1 MPLLTGRARR
11 GRAALART
19 DQPVVW
25 GREKLL
31 AVLVGGVVV
40 VALLGAGLVLAVI
53 DALPPSQDSSARSSA
68 GSAAAPAGRLQPGVA
83 TAGPG
88 PGSGGIAV
96 GGSTASDS
104 LDELADRPMP
114 SVPESASHP
123 MRVSLA
129 DPGEPIVLP
138 TADSSGP
145 AGVATGFPQ
154 TPQGALAQLAAVDSA
169 ALGSASL
176 LGARAVIAGWA
187 MPGGP
192 TPASWSGV
200 RAIAGLLDAA
210 GTSGGSGGLAVV
222 AIPAMGL
229 IKGTVGTGAV
239 VACVDFEV
247 DVTLNSTAR
256 GALADCQR
264 MVWAGERW
272 MIGPGAEPADPP
284 SVWPSTDLAR
294 QVGYRDL
301 RRG

>member
-1 MPLLTGRARR
+1 MPLFTSRARR
-11 GRAALART
+11 SRTSAVRT

-40 VALLGAGLVLAVI
+40 VALLCAGLVLAVVG
-53 DALPPSQDSSARSSA
+53 ALRPGQGSSARLSA
-68 GSAAAPAGRLQPGVA
+68 GSTVAPVGRLRPGNA

-88 PGSGGIAV
+88 SGDAAAAGPA
-96 GGSTASDS
+96 ASGS
-104 LDELADRPMP
+104 LDELAARLMP

-123 MRVSLA
+123 MRVSLT

-138 TADSSGP
+138 TAGSSGP
-145 AGVATGFPQ
+145 AGVPTGFPH
-154 TPQGALAQLAAVDSA
+154 TPQGALAQLAAIDSA

-176 LGARAVIAGWA
+176 PGARTVITGWA
-187 MPGGP
+187 QPGGP

-229 IKGTVGTGAV
+229 VKGTVGADAV
-239 VACVDFEV
+239 VACIDFEV

-264 MVWAGERW
+264 MVWAGGRW

>member
-40 VALLGAGLVLAVI
+40 VALLGAGLVLAVV
-53 DALPPSQDSSARSSA
+53 DALRPSQDSSAGSSA
-68 GSAAAPAGRLQPGVA
+68 GSAVAPAGRLQPGEA
-83 TAGPG
+83 PAG
-88 PGSGGIAV
+88 PGSGGTAA
-96 GGSTASDS
+96 GGPTASGS
-104 LDELADRPMP
+104 LGELAARPMP

-145 AGVATGFPQ
+145 AGVPTGFPQ

-176 LGARAVIAGWA
+176 PGARAVIAGWA

-229 IKGTVGTGAV
+229 IKGTVGADAV

-264 MVWAGERW
+264 MVWAGGRW
-272 MIGPGAEPADPP
+272 MIGPGVEPADPP

>member
-1 MPLLTGRARR
+1 MLGRRS
-11 GRAALART
+11 RASLARM

-40 VALLGAGLVLAVI
+40 VALLGAGLVLAVV
-53 DALPPSQDSSARSSA
+53 DALRPGQGSSARSSA
-68 GSAAAPAGRLQPGVA
+68 GSAAAPAGRLQPGIA
-83 TAGPG
+83 TAGPS
-88 PGSGGIAV
+88 SGGTAA
-96 GGSTASDS
+96 GGPTTSRS
-104 LDELADRPMP
+104 LDELAARPMP

-123 MRVSLA
+123 MRVSLI

-138 TADSSGP
+138 TADSASP
-145 AGVATGFPQ
+145 AGVPTGFPQ
-154 TPQGALAQLAAVDSA
+154 TAQGALAQLAAIDSA

-176 LGARAVIAGWA
+176 PGARAVIAGWA
-187 MPGGP
+187 LPGGP
-192 TPASWSGV
+192 TPATWSGV

-210 GTSGGSGGLAVV
+210 GTSGGSGGLAIV
-222 AIPAMGL
+222 ATPAMGL
-229 IKGTVGTGAV
+229 IKGTVGDDAV

-264 MVWAGERW
+264 MVWAGGRW

>member
-1 MPLLTGRARR
+1 MLSRRSRASR
-11 GRAALART
+11 ART
-19 DQPVVW
+19 DQPLVW
-25 GREKLL
+25 GRDKLL
-31 AVLVGGVVV
+31 AVLVGGVVI
-40 VALLGAGLVLAVI
+40 VALLGAGLVLAVV
-53 DALPPSQDSSARSSA
+53 DALRPAQGSYAESSA
-68 GSAAAPAGRLQPGVA
+68 GSAATPVGRPQPGNT
-83 TAGPG
+83 TAS
-88 PGSGGIAV
+88 PGSGGTA
-96 GGSTASDS
+96 GGSTASES
-104 LDELADRPMP
+104 LDELAARPMP

-123 MRVSLA
+123 MRVSLG

-138 TADSSGP
+138 TAGSSGP
-145 AGVATGFPQ
+145 AGVPTGFPQ
-154 TPQGALAQLAAVDSA
+154 TPQGALAQLAAIDSA
-169 ALGSASL
+169 ALGSVSL
-176 LGARAVIAGWA
+176 PGARAVIAGWA

-229 IKGTVGTGAV
+229 IKGTVGADAV

-247 DVTLNSTAR
+247 DVTLTSTAR

-264 MVWAGERW
+264 MVWAGGRW

-284 SVWPSTDLAR
+284 SVWPSTELAR